1 MNNNNQEFYIDREE
15 GYFIAPSPLGRN
27 MNLSL
32 QAKGLMYVF
41 LHYHQNGII
50 HLMV

>member
-32 QAKGLMYVF
+32 
-41 LHYHQNGII
+41 
-50 HLMV
+50 